1 MPRSGLRHR
10 LSNVDEEWRVSLVN
24 FIQPAGGKPVS
35 AVTVRDLLR
44 GRAGAGVPV
53 TGGKPGIFMY
63 AATGEAAAAAEG
75 IAREV
80 LAEQGLAADIRVER
94 WDQSR
99 RAWLPPGD
107 TPAELPSEQERRHG
121 RKYLN
126 AAGTV
131 IAAIL
136 DGISNADF

>member
-1 MPRSGLRHR
+1 MVG
-10 LSNVDEEWRVSLVN
+10 

-35 AVTVRDLLR
+35 AGTVRDLLR
-44 GRAGAGVPV
+44 SRAGAEVSV

-75 IAREV
+75 TAREV

-99 RAWLPPGD
+99 RAWLPPGE
-107 TPAELPSEQERRHG
+107 TPAAELPSEQERRPG
-121 RKYLN
+121 RNYLN

-136 DGISNADF
+136 DGIGNVGS